1 MQNVDVPD
9 KPYDFVPISDIVGGG
24 YDSDYL
30 LGKLFNSISILFH
43 KIIVCLM
50 CQYSLDIFFS

>member
-9 KPYDFVPISDIVGGG
+9 KPYDFVHTSDMVDGG

-43 KIIVCLM
+43 KIIVFLM
-50 CQYSLDIFFS
+50 CQYSLDKFF